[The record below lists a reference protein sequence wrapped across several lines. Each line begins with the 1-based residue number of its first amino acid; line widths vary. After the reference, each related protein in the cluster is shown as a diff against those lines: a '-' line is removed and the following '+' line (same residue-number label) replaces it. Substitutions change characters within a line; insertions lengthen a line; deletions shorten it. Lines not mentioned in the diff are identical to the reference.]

1 MSPDGGGGRVHP
13 QGGRRKHRGFRPH
26 PPPIPHAPAQRGQDA
41 IQLRAAHGVQH
52 HRPARL
58 TRRLAIPPLIV
69 NRSAMEWDYIIVG
82 AGSAGC
88 VLANRLGG
96 KGHKV
101 LLLEAGGRDNYHW
114 IRIPMGY
121 LYCIGNPRTDW
132 CFRTVPEEG
141 LNGRSLIYP
150 RGKVLGGCS
159 SINGM
164 LYLRGQAADYDGWR
178 QMGNTGWGW
187 DDVLP
192 YFKRSED
199 YVEGPSEMHGA
210 GGEWRVDNQRLHW
223 EVLDDWKAAAVAAGL
238 PESDDFN
245 TGDNEG
251 VGYFKVNQRKGW
263 RLNTARAFLGA
274 ASGENLSVETQA
286 LTRRLLLEQGRVV
299 GVEYDQ
305 RGSRKTAHARA
316 EVILCAGSIGSPQI
330 LQLSGIGPG
339 ALLQDHGIETQR
351 DMPAIGGNLQD
362 HLQLRC
368 SWRLTGAKTLNT
380 LSATLWGKAMIGLEY
395 MIKRS
400 GPMSMAPSQL
410 GAFARSRPDL
420 ATPDLEFHVQPLS
433 LDAFGEPLH
442 DFPGMTASVCNL
454 RPESRGHIRITS
466 PDPAAPPEIAL
477 NYLSTDGDRQV
488 AANAIRLARQIM
500 DEAPMRRY
508 APEEMKPG
516 PAAQDDAELAHAA
529 GDIGTTIF
537 HPVGTVHMGAHDSA
551 PLDPRLRLRGVH
563 GLRVVDAS
571 VMPTIVSGNTNSP
584 TIMIAEKAAD
594 MILEDAH

>member
-1 MSPDGGGGRVHP
+1 M
-13 QGGRRKHRGFRPH
+13 Q
-26 PPPIPHAPAQRGQDA
+26 
-41 IQLRAAHGVQH
+41 
-52 HRPARL
+52 
-58 TRRLAIPPLIV
+58 
-69 NRSAMEWDYIIVG
+69 WDYIIVG

-96 KGHKV
+96 KGHRV
-101 LLLEAGGRDNYHW
+101 LLLEAGGRDDYHW
-114 IRIPMGY
+114 IHVPMGY

-132 CFRTVPEEG
+132 CFRTVEDPG

-150 RGKVLGGCS
+150 RGKGLGGCS

-199 YVEGPSEMHGA
+199 YVDGPSDMHGA

-223 EVLDDWKAAAVAAGL
+223 DVLDHWKAAAVAAGL
-238 PESDDFN
+238 PETDDFN
-245 TGDNEG
+245 TGNNEG

-274 ASGENLSVETQA
+274 RTNDRLRVETQA
-286 LTRRLLLEQGRVV
+286 HTRRVLLEGGRAT
-299 GVEYDQ
+299 GVEYEQ
-305 RGSRKTAHARA
+305 AGAVKTAHAA
-316 EVILCAGSIGSPQI
+316 GEVILCAGAIGSPQI
-330 LQLSGIGPG
+330 LQLSGLGPG
-339 ALLQDHGIETQR
+339 ETLQRHGIATQR
-351 DMPAIGGNLQD
+351 DIPAIGGNLQD

-368 SWRLTGAKTLNT
+368 AWRLTGAKTLNT
-380 LSATLWGKAMIGLEY
+380 LANSIWGKASIGLQY
-395 MIKRS
+395 LINRS

-410 GAFARSRPDL
+410 GAFAKSRPDL
-420 ATPDLEFHVQPLS
+420 ATPDLEYHVQPLT
-433 LDAFGEPLH
+433 LEAFGQPLH
-442 DFPGMTASVCNL
+442 DFPGLTASVCNL
-454 RPESRGHIRITS
+454 RPESRGHVTITS
-466 PDPAAPPEIAL
+466 PDPRDAPEIAP

-488 AANAIRLARQIM
+488 AAASIRLTRQIIAQ
-500 DEAPMRRY
+500 APMQRY
-508 APEEMKPG
+508 APEELKPG
-516 PAAQDDAELAHAA
+516 ASAQTEQQLAHAT

-537 HPVGTVHMGAHDSA
+537 HPVGTVHMGPDDSA
-551 PLDPRLRLRGVH
+551 PLDARLRLRGVA

-571 VMPTIVSGNTNSP
+571 IMPTITSGNTNAP

-594 MILEDAH
+594 MIHADRQQENGPGVSTEA